1 MGKDQYVVK
10 HGDQWAVKGAG
21 NVKITKIFN
30 TQKEAM
36 EYAKTITE
44 NQKSSMTV
52 QSKTG
57 KFRAKEASSSKK
69 ADDKKKAAAQKE
81 AKAAAKAAPK
91 ASEASK
97 TTAKKAE
104 PPKTAKAP
112 AKTAKK

>member
-1 MGKDQYVVK
+1 MGKDQFVVK

-21 NVKITKIFN
+21 NTKITKLFN

-52 QSKTG
+52 QSKAG

-69 ADDKKKAAAQKE
+69 AEDKKKAAD
-81 AKAAAKAAPK
+81 AKAAKAAK
-91 ASEASK
+91 S
-97 TTAKKAE
+97 TTAKK
-104 PPKTAKAP
+104 
-112 AKTAKK
+112 